1 MTLAATVEGIGLVG
15 PGLAG
20 WSAARERLAGREPFV
35 PASTAIPV
43 PEALPATE
51 RRRSGKTVRLA
62 LAAGLEAARM
72 AGREARDLA
81 TIFASSG
88 GESENCH
95 AICEALAGDDRL
107 ISPTRFHNSVHNAAA
122 GYWGIATGAMAPSD
136 AIGAYDASFAAGLLE
151 ALVRLAADPAQPV
164 LLIAY
169 DTPYPEPLHGARPI
183 SDSFAAALLLSAPGA
198 ASGARIEARLE
209 DGAPTPM
216 DEAALESVRT
226 GIPAARS
233 LPLLR
238 ALALDAPACVAL
250 EYLGSQSLVV
260 ELRA

>member
-1 MTLAATVEGIGLVG
+1 MTLAATVEGVGLVG

-20 WSAARERLAGREPFV
+20 WSASRAILANDAPYAPSPTV
-35 PASTAIPV
+35 IPM

-62 LAAGLEAARM
+62 LAAGIEAARM
-72 AGREARDLA
+72 AGRDPSTLA
-81 TIFASSG
+81 AIFASSG

-95 AICEALAGDDRL
+95 AICEALAGEDRL

-136 AIGAYDASFAAGLLE
+136 ALGAFDASFAAGLLE
-151 ALVRLAADPAQPV
+151 ALVRLDADPSQAA

-169 DTPYPEPLHGARPI
+169 DTPYPDPLHQARPI
-183 SDSFAAALLLSAPGA
+183 ADSFAVAFVLAAADSK
-198 ASGARIEARLE
+198 SGARIEA
-209 DGAPTPM
+209 
-216 DEAALESVRT
+216 ALEERAAEAMDDRALEAVRT

-238 ALALDAPACVAL
+238 ALALAAPGEASL
-250 EYLGSQSLVV
+250 EYLDGRSLRVRV
-260 ELRA
+260 RP

>member
-20 WSAARERLAGREPFV
+20 WSASRALLAQGPYSAA
-35 PASTAIPV
+35 PTAIPM
-43 PEALPATE
+43 PDALPATE

-72 AGREARDLA
+72 AGRDAGTLA
-81 TIFASSG
+81 AIFASSG

-136 AIGAYDASFAAGLLE
+136 AIGAFDASFAAGLLE
-151 ALVRLAADPAQPV
+151 ALVRLASDPAHAV

-169 DTPYPEPLHGARPI
+169 DTPYPQPLAAARPI
-183 SDSFAAALLLSAPGA
+183 ADSFGVALVLSGRAAPGA
-198 ASGARIEARLE
+198 PRIEARIE
-209 DGAPTPM
+209 QRAPDTLDDAP
-216 DEAALESVRT
+216 LESVRM

-238 ALALDAPACVAL
+238 ALALDAPGEVAL
-250 EYLGSQSLVV
+250 EYLGG
-260 ELRA
+260 RALCVRVQP

>member
-20 WSAARERLAGREPFV
+20 WSASRAILAGSAPHAPGATV
-35 PASTAIPV
+35 IPL

-72 AGREARDLA
+72 AGHDAGTLA
-81 TIFASSG
+81 AIFASSG

-95 AICEALAGDDRL
+95 AICEALASADRL

-136 AIGAYDASFAAGLLE
+136 AIGAFDASFAAGLLE
-151 ALVRLAADPAQPV
+151 ALVRLATDPGQPV

-169 DTPYPEPLHGARPI
+169 DTPYPHPLDVARPI
-183 SDSFAAALLLSAPGA
+183 ADAFAVALVLAANGA
-198 ASGARIEARLE
+198 KSGPRIEAELDDRAVEAMDDASLE
-209 DGAPTPM
+209 A
-216 DEAALESVRT
+216 VRR

-238 ALALDAPACVAL
+238 ALALDATGEAAL
-250 EYLGSQSLVV
+250 EYLDGRSLRVRV
-260 ELRA
+260 SP